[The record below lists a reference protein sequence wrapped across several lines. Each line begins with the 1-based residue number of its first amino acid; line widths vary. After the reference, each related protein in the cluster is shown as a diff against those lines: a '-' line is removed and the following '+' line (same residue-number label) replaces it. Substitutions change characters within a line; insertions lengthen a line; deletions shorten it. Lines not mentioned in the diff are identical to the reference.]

1 MYRRCAQ
8 ASLRALTRTLA
19 AALPCARRA
28 VSELVAPAAAALAD
42 PRNRTTLALAAAGAL
57 AAAAAGFALADGAR
71 LRRRVAAA
79 EADVRQLRSQVAYV
93 HACMSA
99 QRGSFTWRDRAATA
113 LPAVPRTRIYIS

>member
-1 MYRRCAQ
+1 M
-8 ASLRALTRTLA
+8 
-19 AALPCARRA
+19 
-28 VSELVAPAAAALAD
+28 APAAAALAD

-79 EADVRQLRSQVAYV
+79 EADVRSLRSQVAYV